1 MYFPI
6 ILPTICVGINR
17 LGVRMLD
24 GMLRFILIVIGVVL
38 IACVFPTLI
47 VFFVQV
53 LITVCIFL
61 CILHII
67 GLFCKGDRDER

>member
-1 MYFPI
+1 
-6 ILPTICVGINR
+6 
-17 LGVRMLD
+17 MLD
-24 GMLRFILIVIGVVL
+24 CMLRLILIVIGVVL

-67 GLFCKGDRDER
+67 GLFYKGDRDER

>member
-1 MYFPI
+1 
-6 ILPTICVGINR
+6 
-17 LGVRMLD
+17 MLD
-24 GMLRFILIVIGVVL
+24 NILRFIFIVIGVVL
-38 IACVFPTLI
+38 IACIFPTLI

-67 GLFCKGDRDER
+67 GLFYKGDRDER

>member
-1 MYFPI
+1 
-6 ILPTICVGINR
+6 
-17 LGVRMLD
+17 MLD
-24 GMLRFILIVIGVVL
+24 CMLRFILIVIGVVL

-61 CILHII
+61 CILYII
-67 GLFCKGDRDER
+67 SLFYKGDGDER